1 MAEFTHL
8 HVHTQYSLLDGAI
21 RVKDLY
27 PKISELGMD
36 TVAVTDHGNMFGAID
51 LYTEA
56 KAAGVKLIFGCETYV
71 ASTDRMDRT
80 NRRNYHLILL
90 AKNDVGYKNLS
101 YLNSMGY
108 LEGFYYNPRI
118 DKKLLR
124 EHSEGLIGLSACL
137 GGEIAQTLEKHGIAA
152 AEDTAR
158 EYQSIFAPGDF
169 YLELMPTP
177 TPEQETLNGEL
188 RRMGPKFGIPLVAT
202 NDCHYV
208 NRADAA
214 AHEVLMAIQTGKS
227 LKDEK
232 RLKHVVDSY
241 YLKSPS
247 EMAAAFKDCPEAIEN
262 TIKIA
267 SECQVKLKLDQTFL
281 PTYKVP
287 AEHTLDSY
295 ITELVD
301 RGLARRFTELKARG
315 LRFDPDAYRER
326 CKTELAVIQK
336 MGFSGYFLIVWDFIN
351 WAKEHGIPVGPGRGS
366 GAGSAVAWSLRI
378 TDIDPLEFKLLF
390 ERFLNPERISMPDFD
405 VDFCMNRRDE
415 VIKYVQGKYGKEQVG
430 QIATFHQLKARGV
443 IRDIARAMDIPY
455 AEADRLAK
463 LVPEPVQGKTPPV
476 REAIEQ
482 TPELKQLYTDSPM
495 HRELL
500 DIAAALEGLNRHA
513 GMHAAGVVIAEKP
526 LWEYVP
532 CFRGQNDEIVTQF
545 AMKEVEKAG
554 LVKFDFLGLK
564 TLTVIQTAV
573 KLIDQQRPSENPFDI
588 ALIPRDDA
596 EVYKMIS
603 RGDTTG
609 VFQLESSGFREI
621 LKKLKPDCLEDI
633 VAAVALYRPG
643 PLEGG
648 MVDDFIDRKHG
659 RKKVEYPH
667 PSLHTV
673 LADTYGVIVYQEQ
686 VMQIAQVLG
695 GYSLGRADLL
705 RRAMGKKK
713 KEIMDAEKAGF
724 VEGAKQLGV
733 DVKIAESVFDLIA
746 FFAGYGFNRSHSA
759 AYGWITY
766 QTAFLKYHYPHE
778 FMAGL
783 MSCDADNIDN
793 VVKFIAE
800 ARAMGLTA
808 LRPDVNESELDF
820 TVRPRLVEP
829 APAVDAK
836 SEGKSSKRGKAGR
849 VDPAKPT
856 RAEVAAERNL
866 DHKVIRFGMG
876 AVKGVGTSA
885 VEAILESRKEGGD
898 FASLYDLCRR
908 VDNQRSNK
916 RVLEQLIKSGALDG
930 LGGGYHRAQLLGA
943 LDTAIERGATEQRD
957 RRSGQTSLFG
967 LIEATP
973 AKISSVPG
981 LGENYPEIEPWSH
994 KQLLAFEKEALGFY
1008 VSGHPLDRY
1017 RSDLA
1022 RYANASTSDFIND
1035 RRGIGDAAIGGVV
1048 SQYREMITKKGDKM
1062 ARFILEDAEGSMEV
1076 VAFPKTFERVR
1087 HVLVSDEPI
1096 LCSGAVKNE
1105 GSAEAADWKM
1115 LLENAQ
1121 ALAELRHAKTSQVDI
1136 HLNADS
1142 VTRDQID
1149 ELRTILSS
1157 SRGSCAAIVRLRIG
1171 QRSEAVIPLGSS
1183 WQVAASDDLLARLE
1197 RIFGDRVATLA

>member
-1 MAEFTHL
+1 MGGFTHL
-8 HVHTQYSLLDGAI
+8 HLHTQYSLLDGAI
-21 RVKDLY
+21 RVKDLF
-27 PKISELGMD
+27 PKVHELGMD

-71 ASTDRMDRT
+71 AATDRHDRT

-118 DKKLLR
+118 DKQILR
-124 EHSEGLIGLSACL
+124 EHTEGLVGLSACL
-137 GGEIAQTLEKHGIAA
+137 GGEIAQTLEKNGVAA
-152 AEDTAR
+152 AEEAAK
-158 EYQSIFAPGDF
+158 EYAAMFSPGDF

-177 TPEQETLNGEL
+177 TPEQDTLNGEL
-188 RRMGPKFGIPLVAT
+188 KRMGRKLGIPLVAT

-208 NRADAA
+208 NQKDAT
-214 AHEVLMAIQTGKS
+214 AHDVLMAIQTGKS

-241 YLKSPS
+241 YMKSPT
-247 EMAAAFKDCPEAIEN
+247 EMDVAFRDVPEAIEN
-262 TIKIA
+262 TLKIA
-267 SECQVKLKLDQTFL
+267 AECNVKLKLDQTYL
-281 PTYKVP
+281 PKYKVP
-287 AEHTLDSY
+287 EGETLDTY
-295 ITELVD
+295 IAKLIAG
-301 RGLARRFTELKARG
+301 GLDRRFREFTERG
-315 LRFDPDAYRER
+315 IKFDPDQYRDR

-366 GAGSAVAWSLRI
+366 GAGSAVAWALRI
-378 TDIDPLEFKLLF
+378 TDIDPIEFKLLF
-390 ERFLNPERISMPDFD
+390 ERFLNPERVSMPDFD
-405 VDFCMNRRDE
+405 VDFCMNRRGE
-415 VIKYVQGKYGKEQVG
+415 VIKYVQEKYGVDRVG

-443 IRDIARAMDIPY
+443 IRDIARAMEIPF
-455 AEADRLAK
+455 AEADKLAK
-463 LVPEPVQGKTPPV
+463 LVPEPVQGKSPPV

-482 TPELKQLYTDSPM
+482 TPELKQLYNESPL

-500 DIAAALEGLNRHA
+500 DLAASLEGLNRNA
-513 GMHAAGVVIAEKP
+513 GMHAAGIVIAENP

-564 TLTVIQTAV
+564 TLTVIQTAM
-573 KLIDQQRPSENPFDI
+573 KLINQQKPPGEELDI
-588 ALIPRDDA
+588 DRIPKDDA
-596 EVYKMIS
+596 DVFKMIA

-648 MVDDFIDRKHG
+648 MVEDFIDRKHG

-667 PSLHTV
+667 PWLEG
-673 LADTYGVIVYQEQ
+673 LLKDTYGVIVYQEQ

-695 GYSLGRADLL
+695 GYSLGGADLL

-713 KEIMDAEKAGF
+713 PEEMAKQKEKFLD
-724 VEGAKQLGV
+724 GAKALAV
-733 DVKIAESVFDLIA
+733 DSKIADQVFELMA

-766 QTAFLKYHYPHE
+766 QTAYLKHHYQHE

-783 MSCDADNIDN
+783 MSCDADNVDN
-793 VVKFIAE
+793 IVKFIAE
-800 ARAMGLTA
+800 ARAMGLMVE
-808 LRPDVNESELDF
+808 RPDVNESDQDF
-820 TVRPRLVEP
+820 TVTA
-829 APAVDAK
+829 AP
-836 SEGKSSKRGKAGR
+836 
-849 VDPAKPT
+849 
-856 RAEVAAERNL
+856 
-866 DHKVIRFGMG
+866 DHATGKVIRFGLG
-876 AVKGVGTSA
+876 AVKGVGTNA
-885 VEAILESRKEGGD
+885 VEAILEARASEGR
-898 FASLYDLCRR
+898 FTSLFELCRR
-908 VDNQRSNK
+908 VDTQKCNR

-930 LGGGYHRAQLLGA
+930 LPGGHHRAQLLAALDGA
-943 LDTAIERGATEQRD
+943 LERGAAEQRD

-967 LIEATP
+967 LFTAAEPIKAPNGAATP
-973 AKISSVPG
+973 G
-981 LGENYPEIEPWSH
+981 QGETYPEIEVWSH

-1017 RSDLA
+1017 RGDLT
-1022 RYANASTSDFIND
+1022 RYATATTSDFSLGA
-1035 RRGIGDAAIGGVV
+1035 RSAGEHSIGGIV

-1062 ARFILEDAEGSMEV
+1062 ARFMLEDAAGTLEV
-1076 VAFPKTFERVR
+1076 IAFPKTFEKVR
-1087 HVLVSDEPI
+1087 HVLVSEDPI
-1096 LCSGAVKNE
+1096 LCAGQVKNE
-1105 GSAEAADWKM
+1105 GNSESPEWKM
-1115 LLENAQ
+1115 ILER
-1121 ALAELRHAKTSQVDI
+1121 AEVLSQLREQKSSRVDI
-1136 HLNADS
+1136 HLNADML
-1142 VTRDQID
+1142 THDQID
-1149 ELRTILSS
+1149 ELKTILANAQ
-1157 SRGSCAAIVRLRIG
+1157 RGACLPFVRLKISK
-1171 QRSEAVIPLGSS
+1171 RSETVIALPDAWAVSPTE
-1183 WQVAASDDLLARLE
+1183 DLLTRLE
-1197 RIFGDRVATLA
+1197 RLFGDRVATLG